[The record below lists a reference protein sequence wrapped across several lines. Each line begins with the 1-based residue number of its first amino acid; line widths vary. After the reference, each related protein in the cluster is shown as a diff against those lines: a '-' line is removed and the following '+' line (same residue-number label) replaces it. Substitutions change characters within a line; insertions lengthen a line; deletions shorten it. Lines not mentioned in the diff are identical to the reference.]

1 MILPPRRGLRPGP
14 LAGFNPSFRTDAMD
28 QARQY
33 GKGAKKGLQLGLC
46 AAVMALALGPAAHAG
61 SFTAPEGCEAF
72 LTVQS
77 RGCRVSNHYRCAAD
91 APGDQWRADFD
102 QEGMF
107 FLSRIDSET
116 QWVESYEF
124 NPPARQT
131 LDPNP
136 VDPASFTDLLT
147 GRDDFDFRLS
157 KDTGDRSHVQGHD
170 ALTGRT
176 VTIDKLPLKQT
187 EFEFTETD
195 DSGTVLRRSRG
206 NEYILPDLRLFMSGP
221 SEWWD
226 GTQWLPVDGSP
237 MQFIFPGEPG
247 FGATQPIF
255 ECGALMSSWKKPT
268 QATEAQSHDDL

>member
-14 LAGFNPSFRTDAMD
+14 VAGFNPSFRTDAMD

-33 GKGAKKGLQLGLC
+33 GKGGGHGLRLGLC
-46 AAVMALALGPAAHAG
+46 AALMALAMGPAAQAG
-61 SFTAPEGCEAF
+61 SFTPPEGCESF
-72 LTVQS
+72 LTVQA
-77 RGCRVSNHYRCAAD
+77 RGCRVSNHYRCTAD

-107 FLSRIDSET
+107 FLSRIDGEA

-124 NPPARQT
+124 NPQSRQT
-131 LDPNP
+131 LDANP
-136 VDPASFTDLLT
+136 ADPASFTDLLA
-147 GRDDFDFRLS
+147 GRDDFDFRLG
-157 KDTGDRSHVQGHD
+157 KDTGEQTHVVGHD
-170 ALTGRT
+170 ALTGNT
-176 VTIDKLPLKQT
+176 VTIDKVALLQT
-187 EFEFTETD
+187 SFEFTETGAD
-195 DSGTVLRRSRG
+195 GTVLRRARG
-206 NEYILPDLRLFMSGP
+206 REYIHAEFRLFFAGP

-226 GTQWLPVDGSP
+226 GDQWLPVDGSP